1 MKQKFYTEEYLIL
14 FTLSGICIKS
24 SSFMLCCSVVWLLKL
39 RLEKLEKAWHCCFK
53 HIGTKFTK
61 KSKKI
66 TEKSKK
72 SIHALTAQTEI
83 RKVRKGLALL
93 VDENSFKHS
102 NITLKSKKCHRQIQT
117 NPLSC
122 LTAETEIRKVRKGLA
137 LLLDENSFKYI
148 GSHARSRKYGFVT
161 SKFEV
166 VNILASN
173 IKNYMGS

>member
-1 MKQKFYTEEYLIL
+1 ML
-14 FTLSGICIKS
+14 LSGLTAQTEIRK
-24 SSFMLCCSVVWLLKL
+24 VRKKL
-39 RLEKLEKAWHCCFK
+39 
-53 HIGTKFTK
+53 GTAASNKIHQEIQ
-61 KSKKI
+61 KI

-72 SIHALTAQTEI
+72 IIHALTAQTEI
-83 RKVRKGLALL
+83 RKVGKSLAQL

-102 NITLKSKKCHRQIQT
+102 NFTLKSKKCHGQIQK
-117 NPLSC
+117 NPPSC

-161 SKFEV
+161 SKFEKV
-166 VNILASN
+166 LNILASN

>member
-1 MKQKFYTEEYLIL
+1 ML
-14 FTLSGICIKS
+14 LSGLTAQTEIRKVRKS
-24 SSFMLCCSVVWLLKL
+24 LALLLQTYWNKIH
-39 RLEKLEKAWHCCFK
+39 RE
-53 HIGTKFTK
+53 IQ
-61 KSKKI
+61 KI

-173 IKNYMGS
+173 IKNYMGY